1 MVSGESLDMVLQYR
15 WSLWLRSQWKQIMLS
30 SGIRD
35 VFVSSSKDPLGII
48 LEHSVANFLHL
59 RLWEAFFFFF
69 LLSSG
74 SRKEKSSWQQINK
87 QPQLCEYLL
96 FYYLELG
103 KSWSTFNRPHSV
115 GKGENTY
122 SWKDWVWAWCHLAVV
137 WPKLNHGISLDFLLC

>member
-15 WSLWLRSQWKQIMLS
+15 WSLCLRSQWKQIMLS

-48 LEHSVANFLHL
+48 LEHSMANFLHL
-59 RLWEAFFFFF
+59 RLWEAFFF

-103 KSWSTFNRPHSV
+103 KSWSTFNRQHSV